1 MSRWANKYVI
11 GLTGNIAVGKSVV
24 RQMLQH
30 LGAYTV
36 DADGLTH
43 RAMSPGAPAY
53 KPVVE
58 TFGQFILDA
67 EKNIN
72 RAMLAQIVFANPDAL
87 AKLEAIV
94 HPVIGQAV
102 GTLISRSTQPI
113 AVVEAIKLI
122 EGDLGKAV
130 DEIWVVDAAPE
141 TQYRRLIGPRKMSEA
156 EAKQRILSQG
166 SQADKLAKATVVIK
180 NDGNVEETWKQVQT
194 AYANSL
200 RRVAPPPQIATSTQ
214 PVVSVPAAPQPAAPA
229 APAPAQTAPPAP
241 AQPAATAP
249 APAQPAAAPPAP
261 AKAPDPTPPARAVT
275 APLKPPPQMDSVGAP
290 SGVRVNVKRGM
301 PSNADVIATF
311 IAQTSGKTINR
322 MDVMMAFGQK
332 SYLLVQDTTDKV
344 LALMGWQ
351 VENLITRVDEFY
363 LASGA
368 PIAAVVDGLVVAIE
382 AASKDLQSE
391 VAYIFLP
398 TDTAPE
404 TVQGFLKNGYEAT
417 TVEQIKIPAWREA
430 VQEIISDH
438 KGAQILN
445 KKLREDRVLKPI

>member
-30 LGAYTV
+30 LGAYTI
-36 DADGLTH
+36 DADGLNH
-43 RAMSPGAPAY
+43 RAMAPGAPAY
-53 KPVVE
+53 KPIID

-67 EKNIN
+67 DKNIN
-72 RAMLAQIVFANPDAL
+72 RAMLGQIVFSNPEAL

-122 EGDLGKAV
+122 EGDLGKGV
-130 DEIWVVDAAPE
+130 DEIWVVDASPE
-141 TQYRRLIGPRKMSEA
+141 QQYRRLVGPRKMSEA
-156 EAKQRILSQG
+156 EAKQRILAQG
-166 SQADKLAKATVVIK
+166 PQAEKLAKATVVIK
-180 NDGNVEETWKQVQT
+180 NDGNVEETWKQVQA

-200 RRVAPPPQIATSTQ
+200 KRAQGGAQPAPSAPATPAASTTAQ
-214 PVVSVPAAPQPAAPA
+214 PV
-229 APAPAQTAPPAP
+229 AP
-241 AQPAATAP
+241 AQPVARTVST
-249 APAQPAAAPPAP
+249 
-261 AKAPDPTPPARAVT
+261 DPSVPARAVT
-275 APLKPPPQMDSVGAP
+275 APLRPPPGFDSMGT

-301 PSNADVIATF
+301 PSNAEVIAKF
-311 IAQTSGKTINR
+311 IGQTSGKEVNR

-332 SYLLVQDTTDKV
+332 SYLLAQDATDQV
-344 LALMGWQ
+344 LAVLGWQ

-363 LASGA
+363 LDADA
-368 PIAAVVDGLVVAIE
+368 PATAVVDGLVVAIE
-382 AASKDLQSE
+382 SASKDLQSE

-398 TDTAPE
+398 SGTSPDTIQ
-404 TVQGFLKNGYEAT
+404 TFVRNGYEMT

-438 KGAQILN
+438 KSAQILS
-445 KKLREDRVLKPI
+445 KRLREDRVLKPI

>member
-1 MSRWANKYVI
+1 VSRWANKYVI

-43 RAMSPGAPAY
+43 RAMAPGAPAY
-53 KPVVE
+53 KPIID

-67 EKNIN
+67 DKNIN
-72 RAMLAQIVFANPDAL
+72 RAMLGQIVFSNPEAL

-102 GTLISRSTQPI
+102 GTLIARSTQPI
-113 AVVEAIKLI
+113 AVVEAIKLV

-130 DEIWVVDAAPE
+130 DEIWVVDAPPE
-141 TQYRRLIGPRKMSEA
+141 QQYRRLVGPRKMSEA
-156 EAKQRILSQG
+156 EAKQRILAQG
-166 SQADKLAKATVVIK
+166 PQADKLAKATVVIK
-180 NDGNVEETWKQVQT
+180 NDGNVEETWKQVQA

-200 RRVAPPPQIATSTQ
+200 KRAQG
-214 PVVSVPAAPQPAAPA
+214 AAQPAPSAPAPA
-229 APAPAQTAPPAP
+229 APAP
-241 AQPAATAP
+241 QPV
-249 APAQPAAAPPAP
+249 AAAPAASSPASE
-261 AKAPDPTPPARAVT
+261 PARAVT
-275 APLKPPPQMDSVGAP
+275 APLRPPPGFDQLGS

-301 PSNADVIATF
+301 PSNAEVIANF
-311 IAQTSGKTINR
+311 IGQTSGKEVNR

-332 SYLLVQDTTDKV
+332 SYLLAQDATDQV
-344 LALMGWQ
+344 LAVLGWQ

-363 LASGA
+363 LSSDA
-368 PIAAVVDGLVVAIE
+368 PATAVVDGLVVAIE

-398 TDTAPE
+398 SGTSPDTIQ
-404 TVQGFLKNGYEAT
+404 TFVKNGYEAT

-438 KGAQILN
+438 KSAQILS
-445 KKLREDRVLKPI
+445 KRLREDRVLKPI

>member
-1 MSRWANKYVI
+1 VSRWANKYVI

-72 RAMLAQIVFANPDAL
+72 RAMLAQIVFSNPEAL

-113 AVVEAIKLI
+113 AVVEAIKLV

-130 DEIWVVDAAPE
+130 DEIWVVDASPE
-141 TQYRRLIGPRKMSEA
+141 TQYRRLTGPRKMSEA

-180 NDGNVEETWKQVQT
+180 NDGNVEETWKQVQA

-200 RRVAPPPQIATSTQ
+200 KRIAPPAKIATSTQ
-214 PVVSVPAAPQPAAPA
+214 PVVPAPAAPQPAAPA
-229 APAPAQTAPPAP
+229 APPP
-241 AQPAATAP
+241 QPVATTP
-249 APAQPAAAPPAP
+249 APAQPAAAPPPPAPAP
-261 AKAPDPTPPARAVT
+261 AKASTDPTVPARAVT
-275 APLKPPPQMDSVGAP
+275 APLKPPPQMDSAGAP

-332 SYLLVQDTTDKV
+332 SYLLVQDATDKV
-344 LALMGWQ
+344 MALMGWQ

-391 VAYIFLP
+391 VAYILLP

-404 TVQGFLKNGYEAT
+404 TIQGFLKNGYEAT

-430 VQEIISDH
+430 VQEIISDN
-438 KGAQILN
+438 KAAQILN

>member
-1 MSRWANKYVI
+1 VSRWANKYVI

-43 RAMSPGAPAY
+43 RAMAPGAPAY
-53 KPVVE
+53 KPIID

-67 EKNIN
+67 DKNIN
-72 RAMLAQIVFANPDAL
+72 RAMLGQIVFSNPEAL

-102 GTLISRSTQPI
+102 GTLIARSTQPI
-113 AVVEAIKLI
+113 AVVEAIKLV

-130 DEIWVVDAAPE
+130 DEIWVVDAPPE
-141 TQYRRLIGPRKMSEA
+141 QQYRRLVGPRKMSEA
-156 EAKQRILSQG
+156 EAKQRILAQG
-166 SQADKLAKATVVIK
+166 PQADKLAKATVVIK
-180 NDGNVEETWKQVQT
+180 NDGNVEETWKQVQA

-200 RRVAPPPQIATSTQ
+200 KRAQG
-214 PVVSVPAAPQPAAPA
+214 AAQPAPSAPAPA
-229 APAPAQTAPPAP
+229 APAP
-241 AQPAATAP
+241 QPV
-249 APAQPAAAPPAP
+249 AAAPAASSPASE
-261 AKAPDPTPPARAVT
+261 PARAVT
-275 APLKPPPQMDSVGAP
+275 APLRPPPGFDQLGS

-301 PSNADVIATF
+301 PSNAEVIANF
-311 IAQTSGKTINR
+311 IGQTSGKQVNR

-332 SYLLVQDTTDKV
+332 SYLLAQDATDQV
-344 LALMGWQ
+344 LAVLGWQ

-363 LASGA
+363 LSSDA
-368 PIAAVVDGLVVAIE
+368 PATAVVDGLVVAIE

-398 TDTAPE
+398 SGTSPDTIQ
-404 TVQGFLKNGYEAT
+404 TFVKNGYEAT

-438 KGAQILN
+438 KSAQILS
-445 KKLREDRVLKPI
+445 KRLREDRVLKPI

>member
-1 MSRWANKYVI
+1 VSRWANKYVI

-43 RAMSPGAPAY
+43 RAMAPGAPAY
-53 KPVVE
+53 KPVID

-67 EKNIN
+67 DKNIN
-72 RAMLAQIVFANPDAL
+72 RAMLGQIVFSNPDAL

-94 HPVIGQAV
+94 HPVIAQAV
-102 GTLISRSTQPI
+102 GTLVSRSTQPI
-113 AVVEAIKLI
+113 AVIEAIKLV

-130 DEIWVVDAAPE
+130 DEIWVVDSSPE

-156 EAKQRILSQG
+156 EAKQRILAQG
-166 SQADKLAKATVVIK
+166 PQAEKLAKATVVIK
-180 NDGNVEETWKQVQT
+180 NDGNVDETWKQVQA

-200 RRVAPPPQIATSTQ
+200 KRAQG
-214 PVVSVPAAPQPAAPA
+214 AAPTQAAPA
-229 APAPAQTAPPAP
+229 VPATPATPTPAAQTQAAP
-241 AQPAATAP
+241 AQPVAQPKPPTP
-249 APAQPAAAPPAP
+249 APANNAST
-261 AKAPDPTPPARAVT
+261 DPTVPARAVT
-275 APLKPPPQMDSVGAP
+275 APLKAPPQLDAMMDA
-290 SGVRVNVKRGM
+290 SGVKVNVKRGM
-301 PSNADVIATF
+301 PSNAEVIANF
-311 IAQTSGKTINR
+311 ISQTSGKAVNR

-332 SYLLVQDTTDKV
+332 SYLLAQDATDKV
-344 LALMGWQ
+344 LAVLGWQ

-363 LASGA
+363 ITPSA
-368 PIAAVVDGLVVAIE
+368 PATTVVNGLVVAIE

-398 TDTAPE
+398 SGTPPE
-404 TVQGFLKNGYEAT
+404 TIQTFVKNGYEAT

-430 VQEIISDH
+430 VQEIISDN
-438 KGAQILN
+438 KAAQILS